1 MALKAKK
8 PELIKPSKP
17 KFILSGKSGVGKTWL
32 MLDFK
37 RPYVIDVESGAT
49 ESQYVKK
56 MQEVGAGYMGKDE
69 GSQDYKTVIDQLKEL
84 ATTKHEY
91 QTLIIDSF
99 SKLYN
104 LTAAIAEEKVGNTYQ
119 ADKKEAQKPT
129 RQLQLWMDRLDMVI
143 CLVCHSKPKWENG
156 QPTGTTTF
164 DGWDKLEYDLN
175 LWIELVQ
182 TGKRRDLVVRKSRL
196 EGFILGN
203 SYPADYDTFAKL
215 YGRELIEKPVEQVI
229 LANPD
234 QIGELRGLI
243 ATFNVSEED
252 QKKALKKRDVET
264 YEELSNEQITEMIH
278 GLTSKLPKGAT
289 K

>member
-1 MALKAKK
+1 MLKAKK

-17 KFILSGKSGVGKTWL
+17 KFILSGKSGVGKSWL

-37 RPYVIDVESGAT
+37 KPFVIDT
-49 ESQYVKK
+49 EGGCTEPQYVKK
-56 MQEVGAGYMGKDE
+56 MNDAGAGYMGKEE
-69 GSQDYKTVIDQLKEL
+69 GSQDFKTVIDQVKEL
-84 ATTKHEY
+84 ATTKHDY
-91 QTLIIDSF
+91 QTLVIDSF
-99 SKLYN
+99 TKLYN

-143 CLVCHSKPKWENG
+143 CLVCHSKSKWENG

-182 TGKRRDLVVRKSRL
+182 TGKRRDIVVRKSRL

-203 SYPADYDTFAKL
+203 SYPADYETFAKL
-215 YGRELIEKPVEQVI
+215 YGKEIIEKTPEQIELASAEQIVEIKHLV
-229 LANPD
+229 
-234 QIGELRGLI
+234 GV
-243 ATFNVSEED
+243 FNIDEEG
-252 QKKALKKRDVET
+252 QRKALKKYDVSE
-264 YEELSNEQITEMIH
+264 YEELSNQEANSII
-278 GLTSKLPKGAT
+278 LNLKSKLDKGA

>member
-37 RPYVIDVESGAT
+37 KPYVIDCEGGAT
-49 ESQYVKK
+49 EPQYVKK
-56 MQEVGAGYMGKDE
+56 MNEAGAGYMGKEE
-69 GSQDYKTVIDQLKEL
+69 GSQDFKTVIDQVKEL
-84 ATTKHEY
+84 ATTKHDY

-99 SKLYN
+99 TKLYN

-175 LWIELVQ
+175 LWVELVQ
-182 TGKRRDLVVRKSRL
+182 TGKRRDIVVRKSRL

-215 YGRELIEKPVEQVI
+215 YGREIIEKPMEQVI
-229 LANPD
+229 LATPT
-234 QIGELRGLI
+234 QIGELKSLI
-243 ATFNVSEED
+243 ATFNVPEED

-264 YEELSNEQITEMIH
+264 YEELSSEQITEMIV

>member
-1 MALKAKK
+1 MPLKAKK

-17 KFILSGKSGVGKTWL
+17 KFILSGKAGVGKTWL
-32 MLDFK
+32 MLDFPK
-37 RPYVIDVESGAT
+37 PYIIDCEGGAT
-49 ESQYVKK
+49 EPQYVNK
-56 MQEVGAGYMGKDE
+56 MKASGAGYLGKDE
-69 GSQDYKTVIDQLKEL
+69 GSQDFKTVIEQVKEL

-129 RQLQLWMDRLDMVI
+129 RQLQLWMDRCDLTI
-143 CLVCHSKPKWENG
+143 CLICHSKAKWENG

-164 DGWDKLEYDLN
+164 DGWDKLEFDLN
-175 LWIELVQ
+175 LWLELVQ

-203 SYPADYDTFAKL
+203 SYPADYETFAKL
-215 YGRELIEKPVEQVI
+215 YGKEIIEKPVEQII
-229 LANPD
+229 LASQE
-234 QIGELRGLI
+234 QIAELKGLI
-243 ATFNVSEED
+243 ATFNVSEDD
-252 QKKALKKRDVET
+252 QKKALGKRDVST
-264 YEELSNEQITEMIH
+264 YEELSSEQITEMIA
-278 GLTSKLPKGAT
+278 GLTSKLPKGA

>member
-1 MALKAKK
+1 MLKAKK

-17 KFILSGKSGVGKTWL
+17 KFILSGKAGVGKTFL

-37 RPYVIDVESGAT
+37 KPFVIDT
-49 ESQYVKK
+49 EGGCTEPQYVQK
-56 MQEVGAGYMGKDE
+56 MQATGAGYMGKEE
-69 GSQDYKTVIDQLKEL
+69 GSQDFKTVIEQVKEL
-84 ATTKHEY
+84 ATTQHDY

-99 SKLYN
+99 TKLYN
-104 LTAAIAEEKVGNTYQ
+104 LTAAIAEEKVGNVYQ

-143 CLVCHSKPKWENG
+143 CLVCHSKAKWDNG

-182 TGKRRDLVVRKSRL
+182 TGKRRDIVVRKSRL
-196 EGFILGN
+196 EGFVLGN

-215 YGRELIEKPVEQVI
+215 YGKEIIEKPSEQLI
-229 LANPD
+229 LAGPD
-234 QIGELRGLI
+234 QVTEAKHLVGV
-243 ATFNVSEED
+243 FNISEDD
-252 QKKALKKRDVET
+252 QQKALKKYDVEK
-264 YEELSNEQITEMIH
+264 YEELTSEEIGKIISS
-278 GLTSKLPKGAT
+278 LKSKLT

>member
-1 MALKAKK
+1 MPKGKK
-8 PELIKPSKP
+8 VEEGTIKRGKP
-17 KFILSGKSGVGKTWL
+17 KFILSGKSGAGKTML
-32 MLDFK
+32 MLDFPK
-37 RPYVIDVESGAT
+37 PFVIDCEGGAVEP
-49 ESQYVKK
+49 QYVEK
-56 MQEVGAGYMGKDE
+56 MKRVGAWYMGKED
-69 GSQDYKTVIDQLKEL
+69 GSQDFKTVIEQVKEL
-84 ATTKHEY
+84 ATTKHDY
-91 QTLIIDSF
+91 QTLVIDSF

-104 LTAAIAEEKVGNTYQ
+104 LTAAIAEEKVGNVYQ

-143 CLVCHSKPKWENG
+143 CLVCHSKAKWENG

-182 TGKRRDLVVRKSRL
+182 TGKRRDIVVRKSRL

-215 YGRELIEKPVEQVI
+215 YGKEIIEKPSEQLVLASSGQVE
-229 LANPD
+229 
-234 QIGELRGLI
+234 ELKHLVKV
-243 ATFNVSEED
+243 FNLSEEE
-252 QKKALKKRDVET
+252 QKRALKKYDCET
-264 YEELSNEQITEMIH
+264 FDELTQEEADLIITN
-278 GLTSKLPKGAT
+278 LKSKLT

>member
-17 KFILSGKSGVGKTWL
+17 KFILSGKSGVGKTML

-37 RPYVIDVESGAT
+37 KPFVIDVEGGAT
-49 ESQYVKK
+49 EPQYIKK
-56 MQEVGAGYMGKDE
+56 MQEVGAAYMGKEE
-69 GSQDYKTVIDQLKEL
+69 GSQDFKTVIEQLKEL

-91 QTLIIDSF
+91 QTLVIDSF

-104 LTAAIAEEKVGNTYQ
+104 LTAAIAEEKVGNVYQ

-143 CLVCHSKPKWENG
+143 CLVCHSKAKWDNG

-182 TGKRRDLVVRKSRL
+182 TGKRRDIVVRKSRL
-196 EGFILGN
+196 EGFVLGN

-215 YGRELIEKPVEQVI
+215 YGREIIEKPTEQLILASAEQVTEARHLVSVFNI
-229 LANPD
+229 SEDD
-234 QIGELRGLI
+234 QR
-243 ATFNVSEED
+243 
-252 QKKALKKRDVET
+252 KALKKYDVEK
-264 YEELSNEQITEMIH
+264 YEELTSEEIDKIISN
-278 GLTSKLPKGAT
+278 LKSKLPKGA
-289 K
+289 

>member
-1 MALKAKK
+1 MLKAKK

-17 KFILSGKSGVGKTWL
+17 KFILSGKAGAGKTMF

-37 RPYVIDVESGAT
+37 RPFVIDT
-49 ESQYVKK
+49 EGGCTEPQYVEK
-56 MQEVGAGYMGKDE
+56 MRISGAGYMGKEE
-69 GSQDYKTVIDQLKEL
+69 GSQDFKTVIEQVKEL
-84 ATTKHEY
+84 ATTKHDY
-91 QTLIIDSF
+91 QTLVLDSF

-104 LTAAIAEEKVGNTYQ
+104 LTAAIAEEKVGNVYQ

-143 CLVCHSKPKWENG
+143 CLVCHSKAKWDNG

-182 TGKRRDLVVRKSRL
+182 TGKKRDIVVRKSRL
-196 EGFILGN
+196 EGFVLGN

-215 YGRELIEKPVEQVI
+215 YGKEIIEKPSEQLVLASPEQVAEAKHLVGVFNI
-229 LANPD
+229 SDDD
-234 QIGELRGLI
+234 Q
-243 ATFNVSEED
+243 N
-252 QKKALKKRDVET
+252 KALKKYDCES
-264 YEELSNEQITEMIH
+264 YEELTTDEIGKIISN
-278 GLTSKLPKGAT
+278 LKSKLT

>member
-17 KFILSGKSGVGKTWL
+17 KFILSGKSGVGKTML

-37 RPYVIDVESGAT
+37 KPFVIDVEGGAT
-49 ESQYVKK
+49 EPQYIKK
-56 MQEVGAGYMGKDE
+56 MQEVGAAYMGKEE
-69 GSQDYKTVIDQLKEL
+69 GSQDFKIVIEQLKEL
-84 ATTKHEY
+84 ATTKHDY
-91 QTLIIDSF
+91 QTLVIDSF

-104 LTAAIAEEKVGNTYQ
+104 LTAAIAEEKVGNVYQ

-143 CLVCHSKPKWENG
+143 CLVCHSKAKWDNG

-196 EGFILGN
+196 EGFVLGN

-215 YGRELIEKPVEQVI
+215 YGREIIEKPTEQLILASPEQVAEAKH
-229 LANPD
+229 LV
-234 QIGELRGLI
+234 GV
-243 ATFNVSEED
+243 FNISEDD
-252 QKKALKKRDVET
+252 QKKALKKYDCET
-264 YEELSNEQITEMIH
+264 YEELTTDEIGKIISN
-278 GLTSKLPKGAT
+278 LKSKLT